1 MIIENDVL
9 VSVSDHDVKNGIVDI
24 PDSVT
29 SIGSGAFA
37 YCTGL
42 TSVTIPDSVT
52 NISRRAFC
60 GCSGLTSVTIGNSVT
75 SIGGDAFSSCTG
87 LTSVTIPDSVT
98 SIHEFTFLGCDRL
111 TSVTIGNSVT
121 SIDLGAFYDC
131 NGLTNISIPDSVTRI
146 RRGAFYDTN
155 LKSKVA
161 NYKAFRLKGDKLFC
175 QKKEYRE
182 GVKNRVK
189 GVLELCRNGIHY
201 CTNLFDI
208 FNYYHGELDKDIAIY
223 EIEVGDKVIKSD
235 NGSKCCT
242 NSCVLKKR
250 LYREDIIRILN
261 GGVASND

>member
-9 VSVSDHDVKNGIVDI
+9 VSVSDVDVKNGIVNI
-24 PDSVT
+24 PDGVKR
-29 SIGSGAFA
+29 IGNNAF
-37 YCTGL
+37 YKCSEL
-42 TSVTIPDSVT
+42 TSVTIPDSVESIG
-52 NISRRAFC
+52 NWAFC
-60 GCSGLTSVTIGNSVT
+60 RCNN
-75 SIGGDAFSSCTG
+75 

-98 SIHEFTFLGCDRL
+98 SIGNSAFENCSNLTNVIIGNGVTSICEFTFFGCNKL
-111 TSVTIGNSVT
+111 TSVTIGNGVT

-146 RRGAFYDTN
+146 GEGAFYDTS
-155 LKSKVA
+155 LKRKVA

-189 GVLELCRNGIHY
+189 GVLELCRKGIHY

-223 EIEVGDKVIKSD
+223 EIEVGDKVLESD
-235 NGSKCCT
+235 INSKCCT

-261 GGVASND
+261 GGEANND

>member
-9 VSVSDHDVKNGIVDI
+9 VSVSDYDVKNGIVNI

-29 SIGSGAFA
+29 SIG
-37 YCTGL
+37 
-42 TSVTIPDSVT
+42 
-52 NISRRAFC
+52 NWAFC
-60 GCSGLTSVTIGNSVT
+60 RCNN
-75 SIGGDAFSSCTG
+75 

-98 SIHEFTFLGCDRL
+98 SIGGSAFENCSNLTNVIIGNGVMSIYDFTFFGCDRL

-146 RRGAFYDTN
+146 GKCAFYGTN

-182 GVKNRVK
+182 GVKHSVK
-189 GVLELCRNGIHY
+189 GELELCRNGIHY

-208 FNYYHGELDKDIAIY
+208 FNHYNGELDKDIAIY

-261 GGVASND
+261 GGGSKQ